1 MFQEIFR
8 QKSRLPVTHPPEFG
22 TEEEVSPRR
31 DAHVVQVRW
40 SVLKKFIV
48 QVSKKKK
55 QHIRPFRKPPI
66 AELST
71 VRRDP
76 GKVSGEEKIANVR
89 QMKTARNGRSRYP
102 CKGWSIQLVS

>member
-22 TEEEVSPRR
+22 TEGELSPRG
-31 DAHVVQVRW
+31 DAHVIQVRW
-40 SVLKKFIV
+40 SVLKKFIA
-48 QVSKKKK
+48 QVSKKK
-55 QHIRPFRKPPI
+55 HIRPLRKPPI

-102 CKGWSIQLVS
+102 CKGWSIRLVS